1 MSPVNFREAEDT
13 SLTLEAEGQSK
24 KRILKYFQK
33 RKKKLVAKELNKQKV
48 LETTMKAYEQ

>member
-1 MSPVNFREAEDT
+1 MSAVNFREAEDT

-24 KRILKYFQK
+24 KRILKNFQK

>member
-1 MSPVNFREAEDT
+1 MSLVNFREAEDT